1 MRNTQNFVQTISN
14 SSLEIID
21 QHMEILKYKVIKNDK
36 QYNQYCDILEAL
48 DDSGKKTKAVEDEM
62 ELLMLLIEKYDEENN
77 SFEDS
82 DPVELLK
89 YLMKE
94 NKMKAV
100 DLARFLGVSEGLVSD
115 ILKYK
120 KGLSKENIRLLSER
134 FKMRQ
139 EAFNRPYKL
148 ILPNSKNRSKRKSK
162 SKLVAIS

>member
-1 MRNTQNFVQTISN
+1 
-14 SSLEIID
+14 
-21 QHMEILKYKVIKNDK
+21 MEILKYKVIKNDK
-36 QYNQYCDILEAL
+36 QYLKYCNILEAL

-62 ELLMLLIEKYDEENN
+62 ELLMLLIEKYDEEHN

-100 DLARFLGVSEGLVSD
+100 ELARFLGVSEGLVSD

-139 EAFNRPYKL
+139 EAFNRPYQL
-148 ILPNSKNRSKRKSK
+148 ILPNSKSRSKRKSK
-162 SKLVAIS
+162 NKLVAMS